1 MNRALFRL
9 SLACLAM
16 FVLLLLN
23 VNYVQAFQAS
33 SLASRPG
40 NIRTF
45 DQQFQ
50 YQRGSIIAAGDQA
63 RGGQNVKIAESV
75 PAKGSITGNTIY
87 QRHYPAGPEY
97 APVTG
102 YDSIFGKTG
111 IEAAEGKYLT
121 GTAPSLTVHNLIGL
135 LTGKPK
141 QGANVY
147 LTISAK
153 AQQAAYQALLND
165 GGHDAAAVAIN
176 PTTGAILAM
185 ASVPTYDPNKYTTL
199 DGATLNK
206 IDRRYRQDPAQPLLN
221 RAINATYPPGSSF
234 KVVTSSAAFSTGKVA
249 NVDTFVNAPQ
259 PLTLPNGHQLSN
271 DAGEICGNGHPP
283 VIQAF
288 WLSCNTAFG
297 QIGINLGGAT
307 LRNYATRFG
316 WNSSNLTI
324 PMPVSPS
331 VVPLVTDR
339 SLTAYTAIGQL
350 SDAVTPLQEAMD
362 AAAIANGGKL
372 MKPYL
377 VQSVQAPDLSTIQS
391 TSPSVLSQSVSPQVA
406 NQVTQMMIAVTQ
418 NPAGTAYQTAGFPT
432 LGNSI
437 VIAGKTG
444 TAENGANSANLNDA
458 VFTCFAP
465 ASNPTIAVGVIVK
478 GGGFGAD
485 AAAPIAVKI
494 IKAYLGIH

>member
-23 VNYVQAFQAS
+23 VNYVQAFKAS
-33 SLASRPG
+33 SLASEPG
-40 NIRTF
+40 NVRVF

-50 YQRGSIIAAGDQA
+50 YQRGSIIAAGD
-63 RGGQNVKIAESV
+63 RSGPGVKIAESV
-75 PAKGSITGNTIY
+75 PVKGSTTGNTMY
-87 QRHYPAGPEY
+87 QRYYPAGPEY

-121 GTAPSLTVHNLIGL
+121 GSAPSLTVHNLIGL

-141 QGANVY
+141 QGATVY

-153 AQQAAYQALLND
+153 AQTAAYQALQQELAL
-165 GGHDAAAVAIN
+165 GHDAAAVAIN
-176 PTTGAILAM
+176 PSSGAILAM
-185 ASVPTYDPNKYTTL
+185 ASVPTYNPNRYTTF
-199 DGATLNK
+199 DGAKLDK
-206 IDRRYRQDPAQPLLN
+206 IDLQYRQDPAQPLLN
-221 RAINATYPPGSSF
+221 RAINQTYPPGSSF
-234 KVVTSSAAFSTGKVA
+234 KVITGSAAFSTGKLA
-249 NVDTFVNAPQ
+249 NLNTTVNAPQ
-259 PLTLPNGHQLSN
+259 PLILPNGHPLSN
-271 DAGEICGNGHPP
+271 DAGELCGDGHPP
-283 VIQAF
+283 VIEAF

-297 QIGINLGGAT
+297 QIGMNLGGAT

-350 SDAVTPLQEAMD
+350 SDSVTPLQEAMD
-362 AAAIANGGKL
+362 AAAIANQGKL

-391 TSPSVLSQSVSPQVA
+391 TVPSPLSQAVTPVVA
-406 NQVTQMMIAVTQ
+406 NQVAQMMLAVTQ
-418 NPAGTAYQTAGFPT
+418 NPGGTAYATANQQVAG
-432 LGNSI
+432 
-437 VIAGKTG
+437 VQIAGKTG
-444 TAENGANSANLNDA
+444 TAENGANSAGLNDA

-465 ASNPTIAVGVIVK
+465 ANNPTIAVGVIVK
-478 GGGFGAD
+478 GGGFGAA

>member
-1 MNRALFRL
+1 M
-9 SLACLAM
+9 
-16 FVLLLLN
+16 
-23 VNYVQAFQAS
+23 AS
-33 SLASRPG
+33 EPG
-40 NIRTF
+40 NVRVF

-75 PAKGSITGNTIY
+75 PVKGSTTGNTTY
-87 QRHYPAGPEY
+87 QRHYPAGPQY

-111 IEAAEGKYLT
+111 IEAAEGKYLA
-121 GTAPSLTVHNLIGL
+121 GTASSLTVHNLIGL

-153 AQQAAYQALLND
+153 AQTAAYQALLND

-176 PTTGAILAM
+176 PSTGAILAM
-185 ASVPTYDPNKYTTL
+185 ASVPTFDPNKYTTFVGAKL
-199 DGATLNK
+199 DK
-206 IDRRYRQDPAQPLLN
+206 IDLQYRQNPAQPLLN

-234 KVVTSSAAFSTGKVA
+234 KVVTSAAAFQTGKVA

-259 PLTLPNGHQLSN
+259 PLNLPNGHQLNN
-271 DAGEICGNGHPP
+271 DAGELCGNGHPP
-283 VIQAF
+283 VIEAF
-288 WLSCNTAFG
+288 YRSCNTAFG
-297 QIGINLGGAT
+297 QIGMNLGGAT

-331 VVPLVTDR
+331 VIPLVTDK

-350 SDAVTPLQEAMD
+350 SDEVTPLQEAMD
-362 AAAIANGGKL
+362 AAAIANHGTL

-391 TSPSVLSQSVSPQVA
+391 TSPSVLSQAVNAQVA
-406 NQVTQMMIAVTQ
+406 NQVAQMMLAVTQ
-418 NPAGTAYQTAGFPT
+418 NPAGTAFATANQQVAG
-432 LGNSI
+432 
-437 VIAGKTG
+437 VQIAGKTG
-444 TAENGANSANLNDA
+444 TAENGVNNAGLNDA

-465 ASNPTIAVGVIVK
+465 ASNPSIAVGVIVK

-494 IKAYLGIH
+494 IKAYLGLH

>member
-23 VNYVQAFQAS
+23 VNYVQAFEAN
-33 SLASRPG
+33 SLVNRPG
-40 NIRTF
+40 NIRVF

-50 YQRGSIIAAGDQA
+50 YQRGSIIAAGD
-63 RGGQNVKIAESV
+63 RGGGPGLKIAESV
-75 PAKGSITGNTIY
+75 AVKGSDTFRRY
-87 QRHYPAGPEY
+87 YPFGPEY

-102 YDSIFGKTG
+102 YDSVFGKTG
-111 IEAAEGKYLT
+111 IEAAEGKYLA
-121 GTAPSLTVHNLIGL
+121 GTASNLTVHNLIGL

-141 QGANVY
+141 QGATVY

-153 AQQAAYQALLND
+153 AQQAAYQALLSD

-176 PTTGAILAM
+176 PKTGAILAM
-185 ASVPTYDPNKYTTL
+185 ASVPTFDPNRYATL
-199 DGATLNK
+199 DGVKLDK
-206 IDRRYRQDPAQPLLN
+206 IDKQYRRDPAQPLLN

-249 NVDTFVNAPQ
+249 NLNTPVNAPQ
-259 PLTLPNGHQLSN
+259 PLTLPNGHQLNN
-271 DAGEICGNGHPP
+271 DGGEICGSGHPP

-297 QIGINLGGAT
+297 QIGIQLGGGT
-307 LRNYATRFG
+307 LRNYASRFG

-324 PMPVSPS
+324 PLQVSPS

-362 AAAIANGGKL
+362 AAAIANRGTL
-372 MKPYL
+372 MRPYL
-377 VQSVQAPDLSTIQS
+377 VQSVQAPDLSMIQ
-391 TSPSVLSQSVSPQVA
+391 TASPSVLSQAVTPQVA
-406 NQVTQMMIAVTQ
+406 GEVTQMMTAVTQ
-418 NPAGTAYQTAGFPT
+418 NPAGTAYRTAGPPT
-432 LGNSI
+432 LGTRL

-444 TAENGANSANLNDA
+444 TAENGVNNAGLNDA

-465 ASNPTIAVGVIVK
+465 ASNPAIAVGVIVK

-485 AAAPIAVKI
+485 EAAPIAVKI
-494 IKAYLGIH
+494 IEAYLGIH